1 MKIRGERECKN
12 CGARWSYYETGEA
25 TCPDCGSLRS
35 VAVEDERQQ
44 HTDSPAEID
53 LTPHRAA
60 IGDGADIVDVAD
72 DVEEDCRAYLRKRGF
87 IRGGELQPLD
97 DTFLAVQELRAA
109 IADYSR
115 DERAGTERGQHDR
128 DDAQRYLLDLLQ
140 SADDGE
146 RPAPADVPETLA
158 PARGL
163 AYATAIEAYRD
174 DVATYLD
181 DHPDEDAR
189 RLLGRIRD
197 QEKRLSALGGDM
209 PPEAVETL
217 VRACRDLGSY
227 LNGEEGA
234 LATARQRLDE
244 LDRES

>member
-12 CGARWSYYETGEA
+12 CGTRWSYYETGETA
-25 TCPDCGSLRS
+25 CPDCGSLRS
-35 VAVEDERQQ
+35 VAVDDERRR

-53 LTPHRAA
+53 LTPHRSAL
-60 IGDGADIVDVAD
+60 GDGADLVDVA
-72 DVEEDCRAYLRKRGF
+72 EGIESDCRAYLRKRGF
-87 IRGGELQPLD
+87 IRKGELLPLD

-109 IADYSR
+109 LADYR
-115 DERAGTERGQHDR
+115 RAERVGGDRSVPDR
-128 DDAQRYLLDLLQ
+128 DAAEGYLLDLVQ
-140 SADDGE
+140 GADSGE
-146 RPAPADVPETLA
+146 RPAPAEVPEALA

-163 AYATAIEAYRD
+163 AYATAIGAYRE

-181 DHPDEDAR
+181 DEPDEDAR

-197 QEKRLSALGGDM
+197 QQKRLDALGGDL
-209 PPEAVETL
+209 PPETVESL
-217 VRACRDLGSY
+217 VRACRDLERY

-244 LDRES
+244 LD

>member
-12 CGARWSYYETGEA
+12 CGTRWSYYETGEA
-25 TCPDCGSLRS
+25 ACPDCGSLRS
-35 VAVEDERQQ
+35 VAVEDERRQ

-53 LTPHRAA
+53 LTAHRTA
-60 IGDGADIVDVAD
+60 IGNGADIVDVAD

-87 IRGGELQPLD
+87 LRGGELQPLD

-109 IADYSR
+109 VADYRRASR
-115 DERAGTERGQHDR
+115 LGAARAADGDDTE
-128 DDAQRYLLDLLQ
+128 RYLLDLLQ
-140 SADDGE
+140 GADRGE
-146 RPAPADVPETLA
+146 RPEPGEVPEALA

-163 AYATAIEAYRD
+163 AYATAIEAYRE
-174 DVATYLD
+174 DVSTYLD

-209 PPEAVETL
+209 PPETVESL
-217 VRACRDLGSY
+217 VRTCRDLGRY
-227 LNGEEGA
+227 LNGEESA
-234 LATARQRLDE
+234 LATAQQRLDE